1 MVKNNFKRPSNAFD
15 TLERHQNELYK
26 GAWENDMRHGHGIC
40 FYEDGS
46 KYVGQWKENQRHG
59 YGLHVSCDGE
69 KSGGKWYNDNLVL
82 MTRRNNIKLPMIKKK
97 IKRSVM
103 DAVEAADK
111 AAKKTKLAI
120 TRGLAARKLAEEADG
135 ASRAAA
141 VDAEKAQEFRRKY
154 TLHPYLQGKNIQIWS
169 PQWMSGNLM
178 GRFYVQGTGET
189 IYPPLQEFNQI
200 QHFLQIKKYNTV

>member
-1 MVKNNFKRPSNAFD
+1 MVKNNFKRPSNAQD
-15 TLERHQNELYK
+15 TFERNRNELYK

-69 KSGGKWYNDNLVL
+69 KSGGKWYNDNLIL
-82 MTRRNNIKLPMIKKK
+82 MTRRNNIKLPMVKKK

-135 ASRAAA
+135 ASRAAVA
-141 VDAEKAQEFRRKY
+141 DSEKAQEFRRKY
-154 TLHPYLQGKNIQIWS
+154 TLHPFLQGMDVLFLTLLLFSLIQILYNK
-169 PQWMSGNLM
+169 NLEF
-178 GRFYVQGTGET
+178 FYLRDNT
-189 IYPPLQEFNQI
+189 IY
-200 QHFLQIKKYNTV
+200 